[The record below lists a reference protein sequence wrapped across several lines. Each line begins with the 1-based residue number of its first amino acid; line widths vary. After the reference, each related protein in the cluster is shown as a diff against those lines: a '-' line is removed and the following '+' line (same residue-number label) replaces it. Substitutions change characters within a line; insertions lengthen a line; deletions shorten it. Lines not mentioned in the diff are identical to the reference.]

1 MRVHD
6 KKKISEKIVPKNCSC
21 GRAPILVA
29 IRGGKMYTCPNP
41 MKCKRNARTMWHKHE
56 QQAANEWNGLI
67 TQHKKGR
74 EKYE

>member
-1 MRVHD
+1 
-6 KKKISEKIVPKNCSC
+6 
-21 GRAPILVA
+21 
-29 IRGGKMYTCPNP
+29 MYTCPNP

-67 TQHKKGR
+67 AQHKKGR